1 MRVLVA
7 GGAGYIGS
15 HTVLALDEAGHEVVI
30 VDNFANSKPEV
41 LRRLAK
47 ISGKEFEFHRV
58 DLTEESA
65 TKSLFKEIKPE
76 AVIHFAGLKAVGES
90 VIKPQDYYRCN
101 LNSALNV
108 LDSLVENNGGIFVF
122 SSSATVY
129 GPNAPIPY
137 EENYLGLSS
146 SSPYGWSKIMVEQIA
161 TDISTAH
168 PEIRVA
174 LLRYFNPVGAHPSG
188 LIGEDPQGIP
198 NNLMPF
204 ISQVA
209 SGLRERLMV
218 FGNDYDTKD
227 GTCERDY
234 IHVLDLAEGHVAAL
248 EYLDRHTEV
257 RVRPWNLGGGL
268 HTSVLELIKAFED
281 TNNVSIPYTISSR
294 RMGDLDKFWADT
306 KRAETEL
313 GWKTKRSIADMCR
326 DTWNW
331 QAQNPTG
338 YPD

>member
-1 MRVLVA
+1 MA

-41 LRRLAK
+41 LRRLSK
-47 ISGKEFEFHRV
+47 ISGKEFEFHLV
-58 DLTEESA
+58 DLTDETA
-65 TKSLFKEIKPE
+65 TNTLFETVKPE
-76 AVIHFAGLKAVGES
+76 VVIHFASLKAVGES
-90 VIKPQDYYRCN
+90 VAKPQEYYRCN

-108 LDSLVENNGGIFVF
+108 LDSLRKIGGGIFVF

-129 GPNAPIPY
+129 GTAPIPY
-137 EENYLGLSS
+137 EETYLPLSS
-146 SSPYGWSKIMVEQIA
+146 SSPYGWSKIMIEQIA
-161 TDISTAH
+161 TDISLAH

-209 SGLRERLMV
+209 SGLREQLTV
-218 FGNDYDTKD
+218 FGDDYDTKD

-248 EYLDRHTEV
+248 EYLSQHPEITTRA
-257 RVRPWNLGGGL
+257 WNLGGGSS
-268 HTSVLELIKAFED
+268 TSVLELVKAFES
-281 TNNVSIPYTISSR
+281 TNDIAVPYVIGAR
-294 RMGDLDKFWADT
+294 RAGDLPKSWADT
-306 KRAETEL
+306 RRAEAEL